1 MKIHARITLKVEFIR
16 GYIFIFYIFIVCV
29 NTIARMINTN
39 VFFESERNKGEHWVN
54 ALDLARQQDL
64 VENELRRRR
73 FIAQRESIGQA
84 RRWVFHVFLLPVLFV
99 PRVFFLCRQCRQC
112 SFCADSVFLVP
123 VFCSGVLFRCF
134 GTVFCYGVLLRCFVT
149 VFCYGVLERCFV
161 TVFWNGVLERIH

>member
-99 PRVFFLCRQCRQC
+99 PRVFFLCRQC
-112 SFCADSVFLVP
+112 SFCADSVLFVPTVYFLFRCFVP
-123 VFCSGVLFRCF
+123 VFCS
-134 GTVFCYGVLLRCFVT
+134 GVLLRCFVT
-149 VFCYGVLERCFV
+149 VFCYGVLER
-161 TVFWNGVLERIH
+161 IH